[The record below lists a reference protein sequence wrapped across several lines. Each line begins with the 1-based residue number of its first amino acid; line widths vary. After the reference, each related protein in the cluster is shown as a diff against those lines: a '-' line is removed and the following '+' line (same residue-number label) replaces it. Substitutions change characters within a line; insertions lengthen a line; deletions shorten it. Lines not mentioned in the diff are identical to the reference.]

1 MNRADIKIYANGIKI
16 YVIERI
22 MCYCVSIVNNK
33 EKLIMARQID
43 SHRMQLRLPAAAYEM
58 SSNYA
63 DEQGLSLNGAI
74 IDLVEKGLN
83 TLNDASLGYEL
94 GFEFFPLKYGQ
105 KPSENPL
112 LKVKEFFSYNSQ
124 YKLINVDSVDEGI
137 VCWFYKNNSS
147 GQVVIEKPSDNKLYV
162 YVYLPSGTEV
172 PYYFPP
178 VIDDISKNFS
188 ETLSFRGVSP
198 VRENYFEVQMTF
210 ELSNKYPMAYLP
222 EMCESIKKLIKDKT
236 GFESKTKIEK
246 EIL

>member
-1 MNRADIKIYANGIKI
+1 
-16 YVIERI
+16 
-22 MCYCVSIVNNK
+22 MCYCISIVNNK
-33 EKLIMARQID
+33 VKLIMARQID

>member
-1 MNRADIKIYANGIKI
+1 
-16 YVIERI
+16 
-22 MCYCVSIVNNK
+22 
-33 EKLIMARQID
+33 MARQID
-43 SHRMQLRLPAAAYEM
+43 SHRMQLRLPVAAYEM
-58 SSNYA
+58 TSSYA

-74 IDLVEKGLN
+74 IDLVEKGLS

-105 KPSENPL
+105 EPSENPL
-112 LKVKEFFSYNSQ
+112 LKVKEFFSHNSQ
-124 YKLINVDSVDEGI
+124 YKLINVDSVEEGI
-137 VCWFYKNNSS
+137 VCWFYKNNSD

-162 YVYLPSGTEV
+162 YVYLPDGTEV

-178 VIDDISKNFS
+178 VIEDISNNFK
-188 ETLSFRGVSP
+188 ETLSFRGVCP
-198 VRENYFEVQMTF
+198 VRNNYFEVQMTF

-222 EMCESIKKLIKDKT
+222 QMCESIKRLIKDKT